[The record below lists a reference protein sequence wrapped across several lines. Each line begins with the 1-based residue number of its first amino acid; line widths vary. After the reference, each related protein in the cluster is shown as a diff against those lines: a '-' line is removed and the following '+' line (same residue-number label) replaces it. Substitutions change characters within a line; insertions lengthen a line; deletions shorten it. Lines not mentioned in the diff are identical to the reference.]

1 MKFIHHEN
9 IPSSFRAL
17 LVGSSGSGKTCLLSM
32 MLMEPDFIDYNSL
45 MIFTTTPSQQEY
57 QLLKHGLSKQSI
69 VSILLN
75 QHKFKGLP
83 ISELCAKYAEF
94 HRENRGEG

>member
-1 MKFIHHEN
+1 MLKNIVVDLEDRMKFIHHEN

-45 MIFTTTPSQQEY
+45 MIFTTTPSQ
-57 QLLKHGLSKQSI
+57 H
-69 VSILLN
+69 
-75 QHKFKGLP
+75 
-83 ISELCAKYAEF
+83 
-94 HRENRGEG
+94 